1 MIVVMDPRSSRDQ
14 VDHVVT
20 LLDGIGIRSHVIT
33 GAAQSVIELLEVDGE
48 IDRARLE
55 RAPMVD
61 KVVDKPIPILAAS
74 RRPGEPTWEVPL
86 GPRALMGGRKLGII
100 AGPCSVES
108 ERGVLEIAAAVADA
122 GAVALRG
129 GAFKPRTS
137 PYSFQG
143 HEERGLEMLAL
154 AREATGLAIVTEV
167 MCCRHVERVGPH
179 ADVLQ
184 VGSRNMH
191 NSPLLKEVGRQ
202 EKPVL
207 LKRGWSASLEEF
219 LLAAEY
225 IMQAGNRNVILCE
238 RGIRTHEEY
247 VRNTLAL
254 AVVPEV
260 KRISNLPII
269 VDPSHGTGQAHLV
282 APMSNAAVA
291 CGADGLLIE
300 VHVVPDRAWS
310 DGDQTLNPDQFRALM
325 KGLEPFAKVC
335 GRELCSVTPAME
347 TAECL

>member
-1 MIVVMDPRSSRDQ
+1 MIVVMKPRCSREH
-14 VDHVVT
+14 VDHVVQ
-20 LLDGIGIRSHVIT
+20 LLRRMGVQGHPIE
-33 GAAQSVIELLEVDGE
+33 GASQAVIELLEVNGQF
-48 IDRARLE
+48 DRAVVE

-61 KVVDKPIPILAAS
+61 RILDAPAPIQAAD
-74 RRPGEPTWEVPL
+74 RGAGGADDRTLEVPV
-86 GPRALMGGRKLGII
+86 GPRGAIGGKKLGII

-108 ERGVLEIAAAVADA
+108 EEGLLAIAAEVADA

-143 HEERGLEMLAL
+143 HAERGLEMLAK
-154 AREATGLAIVTEV
+154 AREATGLGVVTEV
-167 MCCRHVERVGPH
+167 MSQEHVRLAEPY

-191 NSPLLKEVGRQ
+191 NSALLKAVGEQR
-202 EKPVL
+202 KPVL
-207 LKRGWSASLEEF
+207 LKRGWCASLEEF

-225 IMQAGNRNVILCE
+225 IMQGGNSNVILCE

-260 KRISNLPII
+260 KRVSRLPII
-269 VDPSHGTGQAHLV
+269 VDPSHGTGRVHLV
-282 APMSNAAVA
+282 GPMSNAAIA
-291 CGADGLLIE
+291 CGADGLLVE
-300 VHVVPDRAWS
+300 VHTDPAHAWS
-310 DGDQTLNPDQFRALM
+310 DGDQTLDPDQFRTLVS
-325 KGLEPFAKVC
+325 GLKPLAELF
-335 GRELCSVTPAME
+335 GRTV
-347 TAECL
+347 